1 MMGSQ
6 NSSCRSFYFSTCSVV
21 AWGIYEPIF
30 EFVYGCIGVG
40 DSSCQLWRC
49 SMGERGMG
57 GSGGIGMGTWD
68 VLDGSDG
75 NLV

>member
-1 MMGSQ
+1 M
-6 NSSCRSFYFSTCSVV
+6 
-21 AWGIYEPIF
+21 
-30 EFVYGCIGVG
+30 YGCIGVG